1 MRGRRYQK
9 NGQTYMKFDTFG
21 LKIKNG
27 QTQLKL
33 TNLFKGNKSLEEI
46 GELKK
51 LNTTQ
56 NIA

>member
-27 QTQLKL
+27 PVQLKL

-46 GELKK
+46 G
-51 LNTTQ
+51 
-56 NIA
+56 